1 MGVVDKLPEQWKT
14 EKTADALMAP
24 SAIVLC
30 GVGAAAAI
38 VLGLPALAVV
48 GVGSFAWLARV
59 ATLLPRRKHD
69 GIDPM
74 SIGDPWRRFVRE
86 ALDAQRRYRK
96 AVAAANPGP
105 LRDRLV
111 EIGERIDEGVQE
123 CWRVARRGDALVD
136 AIGNLDPAGARRE
149 LDAAKQAA
157 KLNPSDNAKATVE
170 ALESQAASA
179 DRLIGVASEA
189 QDELRL
195 LDARLDEAVA
205 RAVELSIRAEDVGE
219 LGGLGGDVE
228 TLVSDLE
235 TLRVSLDE
243 VGKGRQVAGDTSEA
257 IDGTARAAGADG

>member
-14 EKTADALMAP
+14 KKTADALMAP
-24 SAIVLC
+24 SAIVLY
-30 GVGAAAAI
+30 GVGAAAAVVAGLPLLA
-38 VLGLPALAVV
+38 VLGI
-48 GVGSFAWLARV
+48 GSLAWLARV
-59 ATLLPRRKHD
+59 ATLMPRRKRQG

-74 SIGDPWRRFVRE
+74 SISDPWRGFVRE

-96 AVAAANPGP
+96 AVSSANVGP

-111 EIGERIDEGVQE
+111 EIGERIDAGVQE

-136 AIGNLDPAGARRE
+136 AIGNLDPAAARRE
-149 LDAAKQAA
+149 LDAAKQAE
-157 KLNPSDNAKATVE
+157 KLNPGPDQTATVA
-170 ALESQAASA
+170 ALQAQADSA
-179 DRLIGVASEA
+179 DRLIKVAAGA
-189 QDELRL
+189 QDKLRL

-228 TLVSDLE
+228 DLVSDLE

-243 VGKGRQVAGDTSEA
+243 A
-257 IDGTARAAGADG
+257 DGTARAEGGTAQAAGAGG